1 MSASND
7 FIQQEKATFSRDQ
20 WIIIALLAF
29 LQFTIILDFMILSPL
44 GAILMPAMK
53 ISPSQFGMVVSG
65 YAVSA
70 ALSGFLTAGFAD
82 KFDRKKLLMFFYC
95 GFILGTLFCALAPN
109 FHMLLAARIVT
120 GLFGGVIGS
129 IVFAIMTDLFPLQQR
144 GRVMGILQ
152 TAFAAS
158 QVMGLPLGLWLSSK
172 WGWHSPFLMIV
183 FVSTLVGFVIW
194 AKLPSI
200 TAHLALQ
207 TDKKALTHMMHTVA
221 TPKYAFA
228 FVLTGI
234 LSMGGYMIMPF
245 ASAYTVHNLG
255 IDIDNLPLLYMVTG
269 CVSIFVGPL
278 VGRIS
283 DAIGGYTTFI
293 FGSIVTA
300 IMTVIYTNL
309 GSTSLGMLMVVNSLM
324 FVGIFSRMIP
334 SQALMS
340 GIPAP
345 ASRGAFMSINASLQQ
360 LAGGLGSIVAG
371 MIVSEG
377 ADGKIQ
383 HFEYVGYIMVG
394 FTALTV
400 YMMYFINRDVM
411 ASRTKTASPSVEPS
425 LGH

>member
-1 MSASND
+1 MSSTND
-7 FIQQEKATFSRDQ
+7 FIQQEKTTFSRDQ
-20 WIIIALLAF
+20 WIVIGLLAF

-44 GAILMPAMK
+44 GAILMPAMQ

-70 ALSGFLTAGFAD
+70 AISGFLTAGFAD
-82 KFDRKKLLMFFYC
+82 KFDRKKLLMFFYA

-183 FVSTLVGFVIW
+183 AVSTAVGFIIW

-200 TAHLALQ
+200 TAHLALR
-207 TDKKALTHMMHTVA
+207 TEKKALTHLVHTVA

-255 IDIDNLPLLYMVTG
+255 IDLDSLPLLYMVTG
-269 CVSIFVGPL
+269 CVSIVVGPL

-283 DAIGGYTTFI
+283 DAIGGYPTFI

-300 IMTVIYTNL
+300 VMTVIYTNL
-309 GSTSLGMLMVVNSLM
+309 GPTSLGMLMFVNSCM

-360 LAGGLGSIVAG
+360 LAGGLGSISAG

-377 ADGKIQ
+377 AGGKIQ
-383 HFEYVGYIMVG
+383 HFEYVGYLMVV
-394 FTALTV
+394 FTAITV
-400 YMMYFINRDVM
+400 VMMYFVNRDVM
-411 ASRTKTASPSVEPS
+411 GSRGSKKVGPAEPS